1 MCLKAHLSENASTSN
16 LAPALSVG
24 DHSSFKALGTHLPRI
39 SQVDAS
45 AHTWRI
51 LNQVWLGR
59 DSHGQPVLC

>member
-1 MCLKAHLSENASTSN
+1 MCVKVHLSENAS

-24 DHSSFKALGTHLPRI
+24 DHSSFKALGAHLPRI

-51 LNQVWLGR
+51 LNQVWVGR
-59 DSHGQPVLC
+59 DSHCQPGPLVLC